1 MTATVLFER
10 LRKLK
15 PVPAEIDDTILLDWL
30 NQVEGQILHEIFLLA
45 LSEITP
51 YSATPTKALAAP
63 YPYDGIYLLW
73 MEAQVDFANGEYE
86 RYTNTMQRYNTAWN
100 DLARHIAKCI
110 RPVYGRA
117 VEQGYYLS
125 AYGIAKAH
133 GYTGTEAEWLASLK
147 GAAGEPGKDGK
158 PFHWSG
164 AWDAAATYAHLDAV
178 EHNGSCYVWTDDAD
192 STAGDE
198 PGVDELWELCA
209 AAGAAGAN
217 GAPGAKGDT
226 GETGPQGPQ
235 GPKGDKGDTGET
247 GPQGPQ
253 GPKGDKGD
261 TGPQGP
267 QGPSGGSAELPPV
280 LGNFNAAMQDA
291 AAGSIPVYAGDEA
304 WEIEKIIMEYNENTP
319 LSGYIPDTAW
329 VAAYMAAQKALL
341 KLLPDSAAADAGKL
355 LQVGADGNA
364 AWGNRLPTALKNPAA
379 LTFTGAA
386 TGTYDGSEALTITIP
401 EGGSGGSTGGGLR
414 KMSAVANYIGIPV
427 AELPQDGTVW
437 MCISKGDGAELYS
450 GTVTI
455 EGGSLTANN
464 LIAVSSGSVIQL
476 NQATTIGAGFVI
488 YGMSATDYVG
498 VWQQVGAGSA
508 AINWRGEYSAQTAY
522 NRLDAVSYEGSS
534 YVFASDTPATGAIPG
549 VDGEW
554 QLMAQKGDSGTDL
567 SLGVTGATV
576 GQIAKIT
583 AVDASGK
590 PTAWAPVD
598 MPSGGGSPSMSSDW
612 TLLADITLSE
622 DSAVIKIDKTAAG
635 DSFSIRELAFFGE
648 VKCDTI
654 NKELTLW
661 LNGQI
666 GYGHPVVYLGKVL
679 NAAEAGTEYL
689 AVYVEMLPECVFSR
703 TQHCQYNSGVGSNP
717 PSFSASHLRDK
728 SQIAYAPIGN
738 PLTVFAIAPWESGKS
753 GVFKAGTSLKF
764 YGRR

>member
-1 MTATVLFER
+1 MTATILFER

-15 PVPAEIDDTILLDWL
+15 PVPAEIDDTILLDWI
-30 NQVEGQILHEIFLLA
+30 NQLEGQILHEIFLLD

-51 YSATPTKALAAP
+51 YTATPTEALAAP

-86 RYTNTMQRYNTAWN
+86 RYTNTMQRYNVAWN

-133 GYTGTEAEWLASLK
+133 GYTGTETEWLASLK
-147 GAAGEPGKDGK
+147 GAAGAPGKDGK
-158 PFHWSG
+158 PFHWRG

-209 AAGAAGAN
+209 AKGSKGDPGAAGA
-217 GAPGAKGDT
+217 P
-226 GETGPQGPQ
+226 GPQGDP
-235 GPKGDKGDTGET
+235 GADYALTEADKTEIADKITADGLEFTLVDPPTGGD
-247 GPQGPQ
+247 
-253 GPKGDKGD
+253 
-261 TGPQGP
+261 
-267 QGPSGGSAELPPV
+267 LPEV
-280 LGNFNAAMQDA
+280 LGNLGTAMADA
-291 AAGSIPVYAGDEA
+291 AEGAIPIADGANGWTTEKLIKIYTGDKDL
-304 WEIEKIIMEYNENTP
+304 I
-319 LSGYIPDTAW
+319 GYIPDTAW

-341 KLLPDSAAADAGKL
+341 KLLPDSAAADVGKL

-401 EGGSGGSTGGGLR
+401 EGGSGGSSGGGLR
-414 KMSAVANYIGIPV
+414 KMSAVASYIGIPA

-488 YGMSATDYVG
+488 YGMSATEYVG
-498 VWQQVGAGSA
+498 VWQEVGAGGAS
-508 AINWRGEYSAQTAY
+508 INWRGEYSAQTAY

-554 QLMAQKGDSGTDL
+554 QLMAQKGAASTDL

-598 MPSGGGSPSMSSDW
+598 LPSGGGNNWVKVYDGSS
-612 TLLADITLSE
+612 TIAEEVSSFEVNLSKSDPMKE
-622 DSAVIKIDKTAAG
+622 FQLWLKLDQNTAADWG
-635 DSFSIRELAFFGE
+635 TNKNIE
-648 VKCDTI
+648 VKV
-654 NKELTLW
+654 NGEEVGYFLFQERLNNNAEL
-661 LNGQI
+661 
-666 GYGHPVVYLGKVL
+666 
-679 NAAEAGTEYL
+679 
-689 AVYVEMLPECVFSR
+689 YVERSLEAMTVAKRLLMPVRLNYNISTPMWMVEQGIEQTNDGKLSISFPAPYAGKITAIVF
-703 TQHCQYNSGVGSNP
+703 
-717 PSFSASHLRDK
+717 
-728 SQIAYAPIGN
+728 
-738 PLTVFAIAPWESGKS
+738 
-753 GVFKAGTSLKF
+753 
-764 YGRR
+764 GRY

>member
-158 PFHWSG
+158 PFHWRG

-217 GAPGAKGDT
+217 GAPGA
-226 GETGPQGPQ
+226 
-235 GPKGDKGDTGET
+235 KGDTGET

-414 KMSAVANYIGIPV
+414 KMSAVVNYIGIPV

-508 AINWRGEYSAQTAY
+508 AINWRGEWAEVTLYSK
-522 NRLDAVSYEGSS
+522 LDAVSYEGSS
-534 YVFASDTPATGAIPG
+534 YIFASDIPATGAIPG
-549 VDGEW
+549 IGGEW

-576 GQIAKIT
+576 GQIAKIS
-583 AVDASGK
+583 AVDENGK
-590 PTAWAPVD
+590 PTKWEPVD
-598 MPSGGGSPSMSSDW
+598 MPSGGGGGSSWTVHTSTTIPEDVAYVQLDGLPEDW
-612 TLLADITLSE
+612 RELCILIEEGSKPVYRKTADDSEQDYNVMAGKAASYNMDSSSFYIYSAKGRKWAHVSRPGDKHFFSVVSSYAKVGNSGYYASAAASKTSALEQVDPTSITL
-622 DSAVIKIDKTAAG
+622 
-635 DSFSIRELAFFGE
+635 F
-648 VKCDTI
+648 
-654 NKELTLW
+654 
-661 LNGQI
+661 
-666 GYGHPVVYLGKVL
+666 GYGPQTGNVVS
-679 NAAEAGTEYL
+679 AGTTVKIWYL
-689 AVYVEMLPECVFSR
+689 
-703 TQHCQYNSGVGSNP
+703 
-717 PSFSASHLRDK
+717 K
-728 SQIAYAPIGN
+728 
-738 PLTVFAIAPWESGKS
+738 
-753 GVFKAGTSLKF
+753 
-764 YGRR
+764 

>member
-15 PVPAEIDDTILLDWL
+15 PIPAEIDDTILLDWL

-51 YSATPTKALAAP
+51 YSATPTEALAAP

-158 PFHWSG
+158 PFHWLG

-235 GPKGDKGDTGET
+235 GPKGDKGDTG
-247 GPQGPQ
+247 
-253 GPKGDKGD
+253 
-261 TGPQGP
+261 PQGP

-291 AAGSIPVYAGDEA
+291 VAGSIPVYAGDEA

-554 QLMAQKGDSGTDL
+554 QLMAQKGDTGTDL

-598 MPSGGGSPSMSSDW
+598 MPSGGGGREW
-612 TLLADITLSE
+612 VEIGHVTTEE
-622 DSAVIKIDKTAAG
+622 DSTNSTAIRFTTDVSSTPLELRGVLIICRALFNDTATHNVILKLNNTENTGHNYLLYKPIL
-635 DSFSIRELAFFGE
+635 R
-648 VKCDTI
+648 
-654 NKELTLW
+654 
-661 LNGQI
+661 NGQI
-666 GYGHPVVYLGKVL
+666 CSIFSEFLRIDGINSVAQTSYSSGNIKQNGGCNSEVVTWSPASAYILEYPARGVTITIPD
-679 NAAEAGTEYL
+679 AG
-689 AVYVEMLPECVFSR
+689 ML
-703 TQHCQYNSGVGSNP
+703 SGSTFDVWG
-717 PSFSASHLRDK
+717 
-728 SQIAYAPIGN
+728 I
-738 PLTVFAIAPWESGKS
+738 
-753 GVFKAGTSLKF
+753 KA
-764 YGRR
+764 